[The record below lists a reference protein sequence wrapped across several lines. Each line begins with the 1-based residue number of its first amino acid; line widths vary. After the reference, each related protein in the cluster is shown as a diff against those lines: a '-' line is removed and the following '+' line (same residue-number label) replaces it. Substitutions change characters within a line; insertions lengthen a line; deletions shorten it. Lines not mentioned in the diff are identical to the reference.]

1 MEIKR
6 KVILAIGCS
15 KIGGAQKVFA
25 TITRELIKEGNNVTV
40 VLPEGPLANIL
51 RNENV
56 EIITLKF
63 KSYSGLLTI
72 AKILRRKDIDIIN
85 THLTNCSFLFTL
97 VNIFYKKKI
106 CCSLH
111 NAIIHEG
118 LGKLQKIIY
127 PFFYFLIGKL
137 SDGIIVNSEKN
148 KAHFI
153 DVAHIKADRI
163 RIIYNGIDD
172 QEYLDEG
179 KFINHDIQKFHIGYI
194 GRLSIEKGVIY
205 LIKALYQLQHIDF
218 ECSIIGEGPLRTELE
233 EEVVSS
239 GLKDKVKFYGFQ
251 QNVVPYF
258 RKMDLFVL
266 PSLNEVLP
274 ITIIE
279 AFALR
284 VITIA
289 SDVGG
294 VPDLITE
301 GRTGLL
307 FPAKDVNKLVEK
319 INWVYKHEREREILI
334 ENAYNKFIQTFT
346 SQAMIKQITDYYDFI
361 RYNS

>member
-6 KVILAIGCS
+6 KIVLAIGCS

-25 TITRELIKEGNNVTV
+25 TITKELLKEGNIVTV

-56 EIITLKF
+56 EIITLKL
-63 KSYSGLLTI
+63 KSFSGVLTI
-72 AKILRRKDIDIIN
+72 GKILGRRDVDIIN

-148 KAHFI
+148 KRHFV

-163 RIIYNGIDD
+163 RIIYNGIDA
-172 QEYLDEG
+172 QEYLDEVKSIDQLG
-179 KFINHDIQKFHIGYI
+179 KKFHIGYI

-205 LIKALYQLQHIDF
+205 LIEALSQLQHIDF
-218 ECSIIGEGPLRTELE
+218 ECSIIGEGPLRNEL
-233 EEVVSS
+233 EEVVSN

-258 RKMDLFVL
+258 KKMDLFVL

-294 VPDLITE
+294 VTDLIDE

-307 FPAKDVNKLVEK
+307 FPAKDVNTLIEK
-319 INWVYKHEREREILI
+319 INWVYNHETERQILI

-346 SQAMIKQITDYYDFI
+346 SRAMIRQITDYYDFI